1 MMMIRMMIRTCSVM
15 MMLGDDPGDQ
25 VDVMMMTTTTVIC
38 DDNIMNDVENDDAT
52 LSVAMTVPAGS
63 AVEGTAACR

>member
-1 MMMIRMMIRTCSVM
+1 MMMMIRMMIRTCSVM

-25 VDVMMMTTTTVIC
+25 VDVIC

>member
-25 VDVMMMTTTTVIC
+25 VDVMMMTTTVIC